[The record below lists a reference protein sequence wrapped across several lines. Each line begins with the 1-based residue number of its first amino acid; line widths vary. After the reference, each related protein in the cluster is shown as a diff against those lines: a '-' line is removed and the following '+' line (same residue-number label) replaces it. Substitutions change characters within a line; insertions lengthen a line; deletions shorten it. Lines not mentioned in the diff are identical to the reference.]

1 MEIVIQPVLTGL
13 DDNTLNELTEDIRT
27 ELEHIELTDINLV
40 HNPTINQFNREIAF
54 ESAFD
59 IDRNQWNSPLLLDW
73 VYKSFKPKKDSIML
87 VILDVDAY
95 SSGLNFVLGEA
106 FPHRR
111 LAAVY
116 LSRIKEEFYGLK
128 PNTEFL
134 YERMVKECI
143 HELGH
148 IFGFNHCPDVLCVMH
163 FSNSLSDTDF
173 KTKSFCSICRIKK
186 PIF

>member
-1 MEIVIQPVLTGL
+1 MDIVIQPVLTGL
-13 DDNTLNELTEDIRT
+13 DDNTLNELTQDIRT
-27 ELEHIELTDINLV
+27 ELEHIKLTDIHLAYY
-40 HNPTINQFNREIAF
+40 PTINQFNRDTAF

-59 IDRNQWNSPLLLDW
+59 IKRNQWNSSLLLDW
-73 VYKSFKPKKDSIML
+73 VYKSFKPEKDSIIL

-95 SSGLNFVLGEA
+95 TSGLNFVLGEA

-128 PNTEFL
+128 PNTELL

-143 HELGH
+143 RVRTYFW
-148 IFGFNHCPDVLCVMH
+148 I
-163 FSNSLSDTDF
+163 
-173 KTKSFCSICRIKK
+173 
-186 PIF
+186 